1 MAPEVIA
8 CEENPDSTYDYR
20 VSVTTLHKAAERVGY
35 CWNPAQVLHLKSSN
49 LPPLNHDN
57 IITV

>member
-20 VSVTTLHKAAERVGY
+20 VSVKMLLEIENMQVTDEILLKCFMGKVQPSFKAQQ
-35 CWNPAQVLHLKSSN
+35 C
-49 LPPLNHDN
+49 
-57 IITV
+57 